1 MTSTALSDLSEAVGS
16 RANEFAKLQH
26 DFKTEQQVCF
36 FAAAARLKKLSAS
49 AEAAA
54 AAYSSSTAARLR
66 AKCAFANDED
76 GYYYIGGYWLGTRPP
91 LFRSYHG

>member
-1 MTSTALSDLSEAVGS
+1 MSGTALSDLSEAVGS

-49 AEAAA
+49 EA